1 MMRLT
6 LFSILTAA
14 SLLAKV
20 PLDGKKLYTI
30 HCAGCHGPDGGGG
43 TGANLLGKL
52 TNGSHAKMTTV
63 VKHGISGTAMPAAP
77 LTEAEINK
85 VVAHVMTLRAKAKR

>member
-1 MMRLT
+1 MMRT
-6 LFSILTAA
+6 ILFLLATV
-14 SLLAKV
+14 SLFAKV

-52 TNGSHAKMTTV
+52 TNGSRAKMTGV
-63 VKHGISGTAMPAAP
+63 VKHGIPGTAMPAAT
-77 LTEAEINK
+77 LTDGEVTK
-85 VVAHVMTLRAKAKR
+85 VVAYVAALRAKAKH